1 LYPGAVLG
9 SRGDGHPQPP
19 QQHRQ
24 LLHHSPLPLPLPLP
38 LQQPLQPLPP
48 PQPPL
53 HHQPLF
59 QPQQPHHHALHQPL
73 PLSPLS
79 PPASA
84 LGAGGTPLRAP
95 SPHAEQPVSPSQ
107 PRQPSLLHYARAA
120 SPSRAPASGLL
131 RRADAKVPPLAEL
144 QGRELLLPH
153 RRHPSPTAL
162 ERGGLRLSP
171 EDFSRKP
178 ATRPPWEEEKE
189 PALSPG
195 AGAAILA
202 VATAAVAA
210 GGSGA
215 GSSSPLGG
223 SHATGSA
230 AASPNS
236 RRRTYR
242 HGASLVTFPMS
253 TFKSMSSAM

>member
-1 LYPGAVLG
+1 MVRQLPPSLYPGAVLG

-24 LLHHSPLPLPLPLP
+24 LLHHSPLPLPLQQP
-38 LQQPLQPLPP
+38 LQQP
-48 PQPPL
+48 
-53 HHQPLF
+53 
-59 QPQQPHHHALHQPL
+59 PHHHALHQPL

-79 PPASA
+79 PPPSA
-84 LGAGGTPLRAP
+84 LGAGGSPLRAP
-95 SPHAEQPVSPSQ
+95 SPHAAQPVSPAQ
-107 PRQPSLLHYARAA
+107 PCQPSLLHYARAA

-144 QGRELLLPH
+144 QGRELLLLLPH

-162 ERGGLRLSP
+162 ERSGLRP
-171 EDFSRKP
+171 GGAADFSRKP
-178 ATRPPWEEEKE
+178 ATRPPWEEAPEPPA

-210 GGSGA
+210 GGSG
-215 GSSSPLGG
+215 SPLG
-223 SHATGSA
+223 GSA
-230 AASPNS
+230 AASPTS
-236 RRRTYR
+236 GRRTYR